1 MACILTML
9 TLIYK
14 RYIFPFA
21 KAPDHEVMEHGSKA
35 PHILDLYSRWT
46 WLVSIM
52 LLPQPLH
59 PQYPLDYRLG

>member
-46 WLVSIM
+46 
-52 LLPQPLH
+52 
-59 PQYPLDYRLG
+59 